1 MTSAGSLLDRR
12 LVFVAGKGGVGK
24 STVSTALALSAI
36 RRGKRVLLVGLDL
49 DDRGRTIAGLRKP
62 VGNEPVETG
71 AGFFRQN
78 VEGKAALEEYLHL
91 IVPVRRVLRAV
102 FDSKVY
108 QYFVAA
114 APGLKELMAIGKIW
128 YEVDRGR
135 WDLVIVDSP
144 ATGHALQYLR
154 MPKAACEAFTTGL
167 VHREAKRVWS
177 LLTDPAA
184 TAVAVVSVAEEL
196 PVNETI
202 EICRQIREEL
212 ILPEGVLFVNRF
224 HSPRFSVADVERAS
238 RGWRR
243 GSSEA
248 RDALAKAVLAAA
260 DQEVGW
266 AALNEHCRARLA
278 AETGW
283 RLVILPMLSREEFC
297 LADVEALSVLLD
309 EAMAARPKIRRAEP
323 RR

>member
-36 RRGKRVLLVGLDL
+36 RRGKRVLLVGLDF
-49 DDRGRTIAGLRKP
+49 DDRGRTIAGLREP
-62 VGNEPVETG
+62 TGNEPVESL
-71 AGFFRQN
+71 AGLFRQN
-78 VEGKAALEEYLHL
+78 VEGKAALEEYLHMV
-91 IVPVRRVLRAV
+91 IPVRRVLRAV
-102 FDSKVY
+102 FESKVY

-154 MPKAACEAFTTGL
+154 MPKAALAAFTAGL
-167 VHREAKRVWS
+167 VHREANRVWG
-177 LLTDPAA
+177 LLTDSDA
-184 TAVAVVSVAEEL
+184 TAVAVVTTAEEL

-202 EICRQIREEL
+202 EICRQIRGEL
-212 ILPEGVLFVNRF
+212 ELPEGVLFVNRF
-224 HSPRFSVADVERAS
+224 HSPAFSVADVEKAS
-238 RGWRR
+238 TGWRR
-243 GSSEA
+243 GGSEA
-248 RDALAKAVLAAA
+248 RDALVKAVLAAA
-260 DQEVGW
+260 EEEVSWG
-266 AALNEHCRARLA
+266 ALNEHCRARLA

-283 RLVILPMLSREEFC
+283 QLVVLPMLFREEFG
-297 LADVEALSVLLD
+297 LADVEKLSFLLD
-309 EAMAARPKIRRAEP
+309 EAMGERGKRRRSETRP
-323 RR
+323 